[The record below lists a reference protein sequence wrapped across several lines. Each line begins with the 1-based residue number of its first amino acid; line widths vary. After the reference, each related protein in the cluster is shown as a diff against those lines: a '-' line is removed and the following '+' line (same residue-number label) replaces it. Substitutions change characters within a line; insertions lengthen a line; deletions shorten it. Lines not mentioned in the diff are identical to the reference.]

1 MYANGVGTVYP
12 QSSYR
17 GVVAVSEEDVEKP
30 LQLKPCKLPQLN
42 VTTLTHVGGSN

>member
-1 MYANGVGTVYP
+1 MYANGVRTVYP

-17 GVVAVSEEDVEKP
+17 GVVAASAEDVEKP
-30 LQLKPCKLPQLN
+30 LRLKPCKLLQPN